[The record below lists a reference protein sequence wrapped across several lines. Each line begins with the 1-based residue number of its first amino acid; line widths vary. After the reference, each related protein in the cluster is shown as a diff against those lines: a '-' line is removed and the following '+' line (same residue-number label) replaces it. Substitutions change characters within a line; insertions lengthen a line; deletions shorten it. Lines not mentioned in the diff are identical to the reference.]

1 MSNRLRHEPSPYL
14 QQHADNPVDWYPWGE
29 EALTR
34 ARQEDRPILLSIGYS
49 ACHWCHV
56 MAHESFEDPA
66 TAEVMNREFVN
77 IKVDREERP
86 DLDRIYQLAFQV
98 LNQRGGGW
106 PLTVFLTPDQT
117 PFFAGTYFP
126 RQERHGLPAF
136 TDLLERIAGIYRER
150 QGDIHA
156 QNAELRQVLESVR
169 PQGDPA
175 AALTAAPLDAAR
187 HQLEAEYD
195 GRHGGFG
202 DAPKFPHPTHI
213 ERLLRHYVHTRET
226 GRADERARE
235 MALGTLRAMAD
246 GGLFDQVG
254 GGFFRY
260 SVDAHWTIPHFEKM
274 LYDNAALLGLYADA
288 HALTG
293 EPDFRRVAE
302 ATGEWVLTEMRAPA
316 GGFYASLD
324 ADSPG
329 GEGAFY
335 TWTPAEV
342 EAVLGEEERA
352 VAAPVW
358 GLESAANFE
367 GRWHLRMT
375 RPLADVARD
384 LGIDEAEARQRLERA
399 RTALAEARDERPRP
413 GRDDK
418 VLTAWNGLMVRGL
431 AVAGARLGRADF
443 VDAAAGA
450 VDFLRD
456 HLLQEGRLAAVFAGG
471 EARESGY
478 LDDYAYLLEGILNL
492 LAVRWRDADL
502 TLARQ
507 LAEALLEHFRDTLDG
522 GFFFTADDHE
532 ALITRPKTSMDES
545 TPAGAGVAARSL
557 LRLGHLVAEPRYL
570 EAAEE
575 AVKGAGQS
583 IEELP
588 HGHCSLLDA
597 LEEILYPP
605 QLVILRGATPAMA
618 PWHRRALADYA
629 PRRQTA
635 AIPEHAADLPE
646 ALAARHARGPV
657 TAWVC
662 RGHECHAATD
672 DFGTFEQALAD

>member
-1 MSNRLRHEPSPYL
+1 MTNRLRHEPSPYL

-34 ARQEDRPILLSIGYS
+34 AREEDKPILLSIGYS

-66 TAEVMNREFVN
+66 TAEVMNRHFIN

-86 DLDRIYQLAFQV
+86 DLDRIYQLAFQI

-169 PQGDPA
+169 PRGDPEA
-175 AALTAAPLDAAR
+175 TLTAAPLDAAR

-235 MALGTLRAMAD
+235 MALGSLRAMAD
-246 GGLFDQVG
+246 GGLFDQAG

-293 EPDFRRVAE
+293 DPDLRRVAE
-302 ATGEWVLTEMRAPA
+302 ATGDWVLTEMRAPE

-324 ADSPG
+324 ADSAD
-329 GEGAFY
+329 GEGTFY
-335 TWTPAEV
+335 TWTPEEARAALGQAEW
-342 EAVLGEEERA
+342 A

-358 GLESAANFE
+358 GLESSPNFE
-367 GRWHLRMT
+367 GRWHLRVT
-375 RPLADVARD
+375 RRLDDVAAG
-384 LGIDEAEARQRLERA
+384 LGIDEDEARERLERA
-399 RTALAEARDERPRP
+399 RTTLAEARNQRPRP

-418 VLTAWNGLMVRGL
+418 VLTAWNGLMIRGL
-431 AVAGARLGRADF
+431 ALAGARLGRADF
-443 VDAAAGA
+443 VDAAADA
-450 VDFLRD
+450 VDFLRGNV
-456 HLLQEGRLAAVFAGG
+456 LTNGRLAAVFAGG
-471 EARESGY
+471 EARERGY
-478 LDDYAYLLEGILNL
+478 LDDYAYLLEGLLHL
-492 LAVRWRDADL
+492 LAVRWRDGDL
-502 TLARQ
+502 ALARQ
-507 LAEALLEHFRDTLDG
+507 LADTLLEHFQDTLEG

-532 ALITRPKTSMDES
+532 ALITRPKTTMDES

-557 LRLGHLVAEPRYL
+557 LRLGHLIGEPRYL
-570 EAAEE
+570 EAAEA

-605 QLVILRGATPAMA
+605 RLVILRGARPAMA
-618 PWHRRALADYA
+618 SWHRKALADYA

-635 AIPEHAADLPE
+635 AIPEGATDLPE

-662 RGHECHAATD
+662 RGHECHAPTD
-672 DFGTFEQALAD
+672 DYGAFEQALTD